1 MITEIWAHQ
10 GSSHVYIENTLAAFK
25 QAIKEGVDGI
35 EFDVQRTVDGELVV
49 IHDENLMR
57 LTGENRF
64 VWEITWK
71 ELQELT
77 LKSAVVKTEKVDY
90 FHAKVPSL
98 DDVLELMQKSDVT
111 VNIELK
117 NSVYFYPGM
126 EDEIIA
132 CVNKWVM
139 QDRVVYSSFNH
150 LSMKKMVNLVGP
162 EDCAILTLDIQDA
175 PWDYARQVGVS
186 AYHPMIASLQHLNL
200 VKKCHQAGLKVRTWT
215 ADADVHIYGALALG
229 VDAVMTNKTTRA
241 LELRKQFQEDG
252 GKRALEFIKASGLK
266 IIE

>member
-1 MITEIWAHQ
+1 MISEIWAHQ

-25 QAIKEGVDGI
+25 QAIEEGVDGI
-35 EFDVQRTVDGELVV
+35 EFDVQRTADGELVV
-49 IHDENLMR
+49 IHDEHLMR
-57 LTGENRF
+57 LTGDGRF
-64 VWEITWK
+64 IWELTWP

-90 FHAKVPSL
+90 FHAKVPKL
-98 DDVLELMQKSDVT
+98 DDVLKLIKESDVT
-111 VNIELK
+111 ANVELK

-132 CVNKWVM
+132 CVNKWGM

-150 LSMKKMVNLVGP
+150 LSMKKMVALVGP

-186 AYHPMIASLQHLNL
+186 AYHPMIASMQHLNL
-200 VKKCHQAGLKVRTWT
+200 VEKCHQAGLKVRTWT
-215 ADADVHIYGALALG
+215 ADADVHIYGALLLG

-252 GKRALEFIKASGLK
+252 GKKALEYVKASGLK